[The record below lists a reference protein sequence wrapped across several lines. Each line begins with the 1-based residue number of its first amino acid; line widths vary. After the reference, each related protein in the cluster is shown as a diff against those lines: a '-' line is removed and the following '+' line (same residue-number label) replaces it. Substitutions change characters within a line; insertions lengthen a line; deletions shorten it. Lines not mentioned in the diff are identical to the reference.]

1 MSDPGE
7 PAGGEWGGRN
17 WCLFTPNSRFLLPWQ
32 HSQHSK
38 ATLSPPAQEVW
49 DPMTAQCVFICSRQM
64 SRAPAQWGLLWG
76 KVIPSLGLQAPSR
89 GASLPPGPLDH
100 S

>member
-1 MSDPGE
+1 MPGHPVLPRPCGACSLAFCNEDPGE

-17 WCLFTPNSRFLLPWQ
+17 WCLLTPNSRFLLPRQ

-49 DPMTAQCVFICSRQM
+49 DSMIARCIFICSRQM
-64 SRAPAQWGLLWG
+64 SQAPAQ
-76 KVIPSLGLQAPSR
+76 
-89 GASLPPGPLDH
+89 
-100 S
+100 